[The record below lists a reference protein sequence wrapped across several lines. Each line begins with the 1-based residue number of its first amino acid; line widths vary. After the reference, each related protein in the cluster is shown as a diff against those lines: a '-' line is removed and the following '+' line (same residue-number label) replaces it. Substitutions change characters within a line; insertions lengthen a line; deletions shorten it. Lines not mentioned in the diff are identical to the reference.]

1 MINVRIVCV
10 GKLKEKYLK
19 DGIDEYLKRLT
30 RFCKAEIVEVAEELC
45 LDPTPAN
52 LAKVK
57 AAEGERIIKNLKG
70 YAISLDLKGQMLSS
84 EELSEKLSSLKSGGI
99 SAISFV
105 IGGSYGL
112 DKSVLD
118 KCDMSVRFGN
128 FTYPHQLMRL
138 MLAEQ
143 IYRCFMIE
151 EGSAYHK

>member
-1 MINVRIVCV
+1 MNVRIVCV

-30 RFCKAEIVEVAEELC
+30 RFCKTEIVELAEELC
-45 LDPTPAN
+45 LDASPQNILRT
-52 LAKVK
+52 K
-57 AAEGERIIKNLKG
+57 AAEGERIIKSLKG
-70 YAISLDLKGQMLSS
+70 YCIALDLKGNMLTS
-84 EELSEKLSSLKSGGI
+84 EQLSAKLSSLKTEGI
-99 SAISFV
+99 STVTFV
-105 IGGSYGL
+105 IGGSYGI
-112 DKSVLD
+112 DKAVLD
-118 KCDMSVRFGN
+118 KCDASICFGN